1 MEYIDNVRNYDVTM
15 DALKLIE
22 NLEVMYLQ
30 YNIQSAKSKQTLQ
43 NMKEIVS
50 KCMKNKKCINR
61 SSNYQVN

>member
-30 YNIQSAKSKQTLQ
+30 YNIQRRFK
-43 NMKEIVS
+43 I
-50 KCMKNKKCINR
+50 
-61 SSNYQVN
+61 